1 MNGNLEYYKVF
12 YYVNQLGSIT
22 AAAEQ
27 LCISQ
32 PAVSQAVKQLE
43 RALGVTLFIRTAK
56 GVRLT
61 EEGKTLAGYVERGM
75 ECLLKGEEAMD
86 RLRNLERG
94 SVRIGASDMTLR
106 FYLLPY
112 LERFHEEYPGI
123 HVNVSNGP
131 TPETIGLL
139 EQGDIDFAVVS
150 TPFQLA
156 DGFRAEPVKNIRN
169 VFVAG
174 SRFSHLK
181 GRRLSYGCLLENPC
195 IFLDKRTSTRQF
207 MDAFLEERGVT
218 PTPEFDLAI
227 SDMVVQFAIRN
238 LGIGCVEE
246 EFAKTALENGE
257 VFRLEFEEEMPERQ
271 FCLVTGRR
279 DLISIPGRRMLEI
292 MEEDLSG
299 KHKKGLSLI

>member
-1 MNGNLEYYKVF
+1 MSGNLEYYKVF
-12 YYVNQLGSIT
+12 YYVERLGSIT
-22 AAAEQ
+22 GAAQ
-27 LCISQ
+27 ILCISQ
-32 PAVSQAVKQLE
+32 PAVSQAVRQLE
-43 RALGVTLFIRTAK
+43 QNLGVKLFIRSAK

-61 EEGKTLAGYVERGM
+61 EEGKTLAAYVERGM
-75 ECLLKGEEAMD
+75 ESFLKGEEAMD
-86 RLRNLERG
+86 RLKNLEIG
-94 SVRIGASDMTLR
+94 DVRIGASDMTLR

-150 TPFQLA
+150 TPFELTG
-156 DGFRAEPVKNIRN
+156 GFQARPVKTIRN

-174 SRFSHLK
+174 NHFSHLRGK
-181 GRRLSYGCLLENPC
+181 KLDYSCLLHYPC
-195 IFLDKRTSTRQF
+195 IFLEKKTSTRAF
-207 MDAFLEERGVT
+207 MDAFLAERGIF
-218 PTPEFDLAI
+218 PKPEFDLAI

-238 LGIGCVEE
+238 LGIGCIEE
-246 EFAKTALENGE
+246 EFAQTALEKGE

-279 DLISIPGRRMLEI
+279 ELISIPGRRMLEM
-292 MEEDLSG
+292 MERETEG
-299 KHKKGLSLI
+299 T